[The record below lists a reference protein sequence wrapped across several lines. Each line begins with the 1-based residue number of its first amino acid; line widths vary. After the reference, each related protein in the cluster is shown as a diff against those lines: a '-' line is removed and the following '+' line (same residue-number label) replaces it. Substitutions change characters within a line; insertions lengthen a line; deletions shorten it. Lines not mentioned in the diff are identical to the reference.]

1 MSDLSRPARYHG
13 LLRALHW
20 LLAVLILMQLVVG
33 NFALAP
39 LPNDANKIIPLQ
51 GHVSVGL
58 LIGALMVLRIV
69 TRLATRKPAPAT
81 AGNALFNGLRRLTHF
96 LFYAV
101 VLSMVSTGVGIA
113 LMAKL
118 FPVLFGPGG
127 DLPPSFDA
135 FEPLKGHQFFA
146 TVLVVLIVLHLA
158 GVAYHQLVLKDG
170 LLSRM
175 GFGSRGGKDAA
186 RRGTGA

>member
-1 MSDLSRPARYHG
+1 MSKASNPSRYHG

-20 LLAVLILMQLVVG
+20 LLAVLILMQLIVG
-33 NFALAP
+33 NFVLES

-58 LIGALMVLRIV
+58 LVGVLMVLRLV
-69 TRLATRKPAPAT
+69 TRLVTRKPRPAT
-81 AGNALFNGLRRLTHF
+81 TGNAVLNGLRRATHL
-96 LFYAV
+96 LFYVV

-127 DLPPSFDA
+127 ALPESFDA

-175 GFGSRGGKDAA
+175 GFGKG
-186 RRGTGA
+186 RRHERPGT